1 MTFSHFGSVIA
12 SKQKEL
18 EHGLNVPIFI
28 LQSLIGV
35 NFFTP
40 IFLSENICLK
50 NEKSVLLDTFWYF
63 KAYNLETAD

>member
-18 EHGLNVPIFI
+18 EQNGLNVPIII

-50 NEKSVLLDTFWYF
+50 KSVLLDTFWYF